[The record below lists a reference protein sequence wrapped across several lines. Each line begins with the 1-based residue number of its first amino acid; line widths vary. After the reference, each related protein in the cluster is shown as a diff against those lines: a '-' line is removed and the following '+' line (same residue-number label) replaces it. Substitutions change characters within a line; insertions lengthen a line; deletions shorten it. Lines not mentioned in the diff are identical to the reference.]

1 MSAIVD
7 AIERIERRLKLHDMR
22 VLISV
27 VQAGSMGKAAERLGT
42 SQPAVSRTIADLEHA
57 FGVRLLDRSPRG
69 VEATAYGRALIKRGL
84 AAFDELRQ
92 GVKDIEFLADPT
104 TGEVRVGASIAVA
117 VGFVCAVIDRLS
129 RRYPRLVFKVLD
141 VDTATATRALEER
154 KVDLVIVHMIRPV
167 DEEHM
172 NAEILLHEPHVVVA
186 GMQSPWARRRKV
198 KLADLVN
205 EPWVLPP
212 PDSPFGSVVFEA
224 FRANGLDVPRTI
236 VTSFFP
242 VRNALLATGRFLT
255 MVPRVV
261 LAFPATG
268 LALKAL
274 PIDLPTTRR
283 PLGIITLKNRTL
295 SPVAQRFIASAREF
309 AKLMAREK

>member
-1 MSAIVD
+1 MSATVD

-129 RRYPRLVFKVLD
+129 RRYPRLIFKVLD

-224 FRANGLDVPRTI
+224 FRADGPDVPRTI

-242 VRNALLATGRFLT
+242 VRHALLTTGRFLT

-261 LAFPATG
+261 LAFPAANPT
-268 LALKAL
+268 LKIL

-295 SPVAQRFIASAREF
+295 SPVAQRFMASAREF
-309 AKLMAREK
+309 AKLMAKEK